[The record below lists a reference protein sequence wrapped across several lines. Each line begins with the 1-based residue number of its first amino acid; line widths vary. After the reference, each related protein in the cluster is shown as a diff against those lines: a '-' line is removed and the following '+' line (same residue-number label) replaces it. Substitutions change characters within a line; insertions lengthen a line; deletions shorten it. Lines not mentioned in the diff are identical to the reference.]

1 MSESLF
7 SNPETDPNNQPAQQ
21 QPAAAAPAEPQVPA
35 TPAQEGVKVPETT
48 DPNSVF
54 ANQLAGIQS
63 DDGRQKYVDVNT
75 ALASIPHAQQHIKDL
90 MSQNAT
96 MEAEMAKLQGANEV
110 LQRLEPEPKAE
121 QPQVAPGMD
130 EASTTDLVDRVLAQ
144 REQATIAKNNQKK
157 VVDALSAK
165 YGEKAEAVFAA
176 KAAEL
181 GMDVGMLTG
190 IALQSPLAALAYF
203 DATLPDPSNPITGG
217 VNTSALQ
224 PAPET
229 QPDHMRIFTGGEND
243 LVNKWRKAKP
253 TE

>member
-1 MSESLF
+1 MTDNLFGGNPTESQ
-7 SNPETDPNNQPAQQ
+7 STQPEVTPAESQA
-21 QPAAAAPAEPQVPA
+21 PAASTQPE
-35 TPAQEGVKVPETT
+35 VKSAETT
-48 DPNSVF
+48 DPNSMF

-90 MSQNAT
+90 MTKNAE
-96 MEAEMAKLQGANEV
+96 MESEMAKLQGANEV

-130 EASTTDLVDRVLAQ
+130 EASTADLVDRVLAQ

-203 DATLPDPSNPITGG
+203 DATLPDPTNPISGG
-217 VNTSALQ
+217 VNTTALQ
-224 PAPET
+224 PAPEP
-229 QPDHMRIFTGGEND
+229 QLDHMRVFTGGEND